1 MCSICKPILR
11 NLALKHEPNECP
23 FKKSLW
29 CEFCA
34 TTGHTPNL
42 CPDRTRREAQFL
54 RTSLESNYCHP
65 ESKNL
70 YKKPTIYMPQ
80 TERGIRAMLKGF
92 GGSYATDPA
101 VTKERLHKK
110 LRSLNYEILTLS
122 QNEDEKGSQT

>member
-1 MCSICKPILR
+1 
-11 NLALKHEPNECP
+11 
-23 FKKSLW
+23 
-29 CEFCA
+29 
-34 TTGHTPNL
+34 
-42 CPDRTRREAQFL
+42 
-54 RTSLESNYCHP
+54 
-65 ESKNL
+65 
-70 YKKPTIYMPQ
+70 MPQ